1 MAGLPIQQ
9 VLRLFEDLEAIQQNC
24 WHLIPKFS
32 LLMDIS
38 IFEWLFDQSI
48 EDTECL
54 VLNLGYLD
62 QEEQIFEQG
71 KETWVVIFEFLYQD
85 PRFLQ

>member
-9 VLRLFEDLEAIQQNC
+9 VLRLFEDSEAIQRNF

>member
-1 MAGLPIQQ
+1 
-9 VLRLFEDLEAIQQNC
+9 
-24 WHLIPKFS
+24 
-32 LLMDIS
+32 MDIS

-62 QEEQIFEQG
+62 QEEQIFEQV
-71 KETWVVIFEFLYQD
+71 KETWLVIFEFLYQD
-85 PRFLQ
+85 PRFLL